1 MKVVDSLA
9 MRGALWAIQVLY
21 IVRLLLTFFS
31 PRKRDLIYFSITA
44 TSLIRIDLF
53 LIPPGIPI
61 PYVMFNRRVGTRVLW
76 GVALGLIFCKRAQKG
91 LVSAEAARAQALAGR
106 DEAVEARALSEAAAT
121 GTLSARRGAE
131 ETLLV
136 SRLKLE
142 GIIHSAMESI
152 IMVDEQQ
159 NIVRSM

>member
-9 MRGALWAIQVLY
+9 MRSALWAIQVLY

-31 PRKRDLIYFSITA
+31 PRKRDLIYFSIIA

-61 PYVMFNRRVGTRVLW
+61 PYGMFNRRVGTRVLW

-121 GTLSARRGAE
+121 GTLSARRGAARRRRSWSAGLSWKASS
-131 ETLLV
+131 TLPWIPSSWSTN
-136 SRLKLE
+136 SRT
-142 GIIHSAMESI
+142 S
-152 IMVDEQQ
+152 
-159 NIVRSM
+159 